1 MNINTEIYRI
11 TDVRKDDLFAICQI
25 ENSSYKFPWSQ
36 QAIIDQIINK
46 NAYNRSIYIDNNSS
60 TSNDSIL
67 VGYIFG
73 YTVLNDI
80 YITNI
85 CIHPDFLK
93 RKFASKLLETL
104 FLDANVLNI
113 KSIFL
118 EVRKSNFAAISLYK
132 KFQFDEDGERKN
144 FYSDG
149 ESAILMHK
157 DII

>member
-1 MNINTEIYRI
+1 MNSNYDFYQISGVNENDLSAIY
-11 TDVRKDDLFAICQI
+11 FI
-25 ENSSYKFPWSQ
+25 ENASYNFPWS
-36 QAIIDQIINK
+36 K
-46 NAYNRSIYIDNNSS
+46 NAIKEQIVGKNTYNRSIYFNSNSS
-60 TSNDSIL
+60 SLL

-73 YTVLNDI
+73 YTVMNDI

-93 RKFASKLLETL
+93 RKFASRLLENLFHDAKTL
-104 FLDANVLNI
+104 TI
-113 KSIFL
+113 KTIFL
-118 EVRKSNFAAISLYK
+118 EVRMSNFAGRSLYK
-132 KFQFDEDGERKN
+132 KFNFLEDGERKN